1 MFEFRCVLEFLD
13 LGMKKVYTFPN
24 KADARRY
31 AAMCNARIL
40 SIECV
45 EKPLSIENEPIII

>member
-1 MFEFRCVLEFLD
+1 MFFRCTLEFLD
-13 LGMKKVYTFPN
+13 LGMKKVYTFAN

-31 AAMCNARIL
+31 AAVCNARIL

-45 EKPLSIENEPIII
+45 EKPSIEDGSIII